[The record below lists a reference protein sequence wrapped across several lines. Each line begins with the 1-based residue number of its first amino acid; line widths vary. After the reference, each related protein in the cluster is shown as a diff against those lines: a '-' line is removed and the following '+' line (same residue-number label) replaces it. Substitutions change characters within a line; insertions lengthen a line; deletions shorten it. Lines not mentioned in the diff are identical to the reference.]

1 MQQPPNPY
9 PQFQPQQWQQPPFP
23 PQQYQQPPQY
33 QPPMPPQYK
42 PPTKPPA
49 RRSRT
54 WLWLLVAAVLVIA
67 IILGV
72 ASRGQSQQPT
82 PTTQATQ
89 QPTIQPTAKPTTQP
103 TQKPTA
109 IPAPHAVLGGTE
121 TSFNTTFGTDT
132 NAAGRARNY
141 TFSVDGQQGTALVM
155 LDDNDPN
162 VRFITVKPI
171 DAGTVWDS
179 TTGQDAVRL
188 FMPSDARHIKDIQDP
203 TIGLEHVYTSA
214 ALAKIFPA
222 SSFTDV
228 NSGNQVA
235 AGTFYF
241 NCDNGQNQDNATHVG
256 ACTIGLGQ

>member
-9 PQFQPQQWQQPPFP
+9 PQYPQQQWQQPPIP

-33 QPPMPPQYK
+33 QPPMQPPK
-42 PPTKPPA
+42 KK
-49 RRSRT
+49 SRKR
-54 WLWLLVAAVLVIA
+54 LWLILAAVVLVLA
-67 IILGV
+67 VSSVV
-72 ASRGQSQQPT
+72 ASQGQSQQPA

-89 QPTIQPTAKPTTQP
+89 QPTNAPTKQAPT
-103 TQKPTA
+103 PTA
-109 IPAPHAVLGGTE
+109 IPVLHAVLGGTE
-121 TSFNTTFGTDT
+121 ASFNARFGADT
-132 NAAGRARNY
+132 NTAGRARRY
-141 TFSVDGQQGTALVM
+141 TFSVDGQKGTALVM

-162 VRFITVKPI
+162 VRFITVKPVN
-171 DAGTVWDS
+171 AGTVWNA
-179 TTGQDAVRL
+179 TIGQDAVRL

-203 TIGLEHVYTSA
+203 TIGTEHVYTSA
-214 ALAKIFPA
+214 TLAKTFPA